1 LTSTSFNFLN
11 LVNILKYKLKTCKV
25 SRNMYEINKKIL
37 NDLNFEGKQQFLRKL
52 ERINMKVLVIKS
64 LR

>member
-1 LTSTSFNFLN
+1 
-11 LVNILKYKLKTCKV
+11 
-25 SRNMYEINKKIL
+25 MYEINKKIL

-64 LR
+64 LRWKWKFYYNMFFNVYNIFNEETNHRKV

>member
-1 LTSTSFNFLN
+1 
-11 LVNILKYKLKTCKV
+11 
-25 SRNMYEINKKIL
+25 MYEINKKIL

>member
-1 LTSTSFNFLN
+1 
-11 LVNILKYKLKTCKV
+11 
-25 SRNMYEINKKIL
+25 MYEINKKIL

-64 LR
+64 LRWKWKFYYNMFFNVYNILNEETNHRKV